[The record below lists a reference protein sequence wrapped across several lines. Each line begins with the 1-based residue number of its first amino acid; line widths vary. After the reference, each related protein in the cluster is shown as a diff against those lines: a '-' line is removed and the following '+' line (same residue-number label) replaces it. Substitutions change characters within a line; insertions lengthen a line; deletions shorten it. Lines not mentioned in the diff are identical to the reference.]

1 MIQIKKVLNSSVVL
15 VDNKGQEMVAF
26 GKGIGYGKK
35 NGDLIEHAEV
45 DQLFLPIENPKA
57 RQILSLVDSI
67 PYQYFDITDR
77 IIDYAKNYLNT
88 DLNPSIYFALTDH
101 LNFAVER
108 VEKGLS
114 INNRVLW
121 EIKNYYPKEFHVGQ
135 YACQLVEQSFD
146 IRLPE
151 EEAANIAFHLI
162 NGQQEIDEA
171 DGMKYAKMIGNIVN
185 LVRYS
190 LNINVDTES
199 IHYKRFITHVKF
211 FVERFFAG
219 HLLNG
224 EDDSLYEQLSLLYPQ
239 AMTGAQR
246 IKEYVQQVYKQD
258 ISNDEVTYLA
268 VHINRLL
275 NSEKK

>member
-1 MIQIKKVLNSSVVL
+1 MIRIKKVLNSSVVL
-15 VDNKGQEMVAF
+15 VENHGQEMVAF

-35 NGDLIEHAEV
+35 NGELIQQTDV
-45 DQLFLPIENPKA
+45 DQMFLPVDNPQA

-67 PYQYFDITDR
+67 PSKYFEVAET
-77 IIDYAKNYLNT
+77 IINYAQKYLGK
-88 DLNPSIYFALTDH
+88 DLNPSIYYALTDH

-108 VEKGLS
+108 VEKGIV

-121 EIKNYYPKEFHVGQ
+121 EIKSYYPKEFHVGL
-135 YACQLVEQSFD
+135 YACQLMEETFGIQ
-146 IRLPE
+146 LPE

-171 DGMKYAKMIGNIVN
+171 NGMKYAKMIGNIVN

-190 LNINVDTES
+190 LNVKVNTES

-219 HLLNG
+219 SLLEEN
-224 EDDSLYEQLSLLYPQ
+224 DDSLYEQLSLLYPQ
-239 AMTGAQR
+239 AMSGALK
-246 IKEYVQQVYKQD
+246 IKEYIQQVYKQE

-275 NSEKK
+275 KNK

>member
-1 MIQIKKVLNSSVVL
+1 MIRIKKVLNSSVVL
-15 VDNKGQEMVAF
+15 VENHGQEMVAF

-35 NGDLIEHAEV
+35 NGELIQQTDV
-45 DQLFLPIENPKA
+45 DQMFLPVDNPQA

-67 PYQYFDITDR
+67 PSKYFEVAET
-77 IIDYAKNYLNT
+77 IINYAQKYLGKY
-88 DLNPSIYFALTDH
+88 LNPSIYYALTDH

-108 VEKGLS
+108 VEKGIV

-121 EIKNYYPKEFHVGQ
+121 EIKSYYPNEFHVGL
-135 YACQLVEQSFD
+135 YACQLMEETFGIQ
-146 IRLPE
+146 LPE

-171 DGMKYAKMIGNIVN
+171 NGMKYAKMIGNIVN

-190 LNINVDTES
+190 LNVKVNTES

-219 HLLNG
+219 SLLEEN
-224 EDDSLYEQLSLLYPQ
+224 DDSLYEQLSLLYPQ
-239 AMTGAQR
+239 AMSGALR
-246 IKEYVQQVYKQD
+246 IKEYIQQVYKQE

-275 NSEKK
+275 KNK

>member
-15 VDNKGQEMVAF
+15 VDNNGQEMVAF
-26 GKGIGYGKK
+26 GKGLGYGKK
-35 NGDLIEHAEV
+35 SGQLIEQAEV
-45 DQLFLPIENPKA
+45 DQLFLPVDNPKA
-57 RQILSLVDSI
+57 RQILSLIDSI
-67 PYQYFDITDR
+67 PNTYFEIAET
-77 IIDYAKNYLNT
+77 IIDYAQNYLGT

-101 LNFAVER
+101 LSFAVER
-108 VEKGLS
+108 AEKGMA

-121 EIKNYYPKEFHVGQ
+121 EIKNYYPKEFHVGK
-135 YACQLVEQSFD
+135 YACQLIKQAFAIE
-146 IRLPE
+146 LPE

-162 NGQQEIDEA
+162 NSQQEIDEA

-219 HLLNG
+219 HLLDG
-224 EDDSLYEQLSLLYPQ
+224 KDDSLYQQFTLLYPQ

-246 IKEYVQQVYKQD
+246 IKEYVAQVYHQE

-275 NSEKK
+275 DSEE

>member
-15 VDNKGQEMVAF
+15 VDNNGQEMVAF
-26 GKGIGYGKK
+26 GKGLGYGKK
-35 NGDLIEHAEV
+35 SGQLIEQAEV
-45 DQLFLPIENPKA
+45 DQLFLPVDNPKA
-57 RQILSLVDSI
+57 RQILSLIDSI
-67 PYQYFDITDR
+67 PNTYFEIAET
-77 IIDYAKNYLNT
+77 IIDYAQNYLGT

-101 LNFAVER
+101 LSFAVER
-108 VEKGLS
+108 AEKGMA

-121 EIKNYYPKEFHVGQ
+121 EIKNYYPKEFHVGM
-135 YACQLVEQSFD
+135 YACQLIKQAFAIE
-146 IRLPE
+146 LPE

-162 NGQQEIDEA
+162 NSQQEIDEA

-219 HLLNG
+219 HLLDG
-224 EDDSLYEQLSLLYPQ
+224 KDDSLYQQFTLLYPQ

-246 IKEYVQQVYKQD
+246 IKEYVAQVYHQE

-275 NSEKK
+275 DSEE